1 MSQLA
6 EYDTFRDLG
15 HKDTA
20 SPPTGYKKIRTHL
33 VYDCKHDGR
42 HKARMVANGHLT
54 DIPLESVYSGV
65 VSLRGLRIVTFLSK
79 LNGLVLWATDIGNA
93 YLEAF
98 TMEWNYIVAGPDF
111 GQLEG
116 HYLIIVK
123 ALYGLRTSEL
133 HWHERFADCLRNE
146 GFSPCKAEPDI
157 WMRLNGYLYEY
168 VATYVDDH
176 CLGMLDPKSF
186 TDTLQ
191 KNLVSLSLGMMMGR
205 WRSPRNAMLTR

>member
-20 SPPTGYKKIRTHL
+20 PPPTGYKKIHTHL

-42 HKARMVANGHLT
+42 HKAWMVADGHLT
-54 DIPLESVYSGV
+54 DILLESVYSGV

-79 LNGLVLWATDIGNA
+79 LNGLDLWATDICNA

-98 TMEWNYIVAGPDF
+98 AMERNYIIAGLEF

-116 HYLIIVK
+116 HYLILSRHSMVYARLDYVGMNASPIVSTMK
-123 ALYGLRTSEL
+123 AFHLAR
-133 HWHERFADCLRNE
+133 
-146 GFSPCKAEPDI
+146 
-157 WMRLNGYLYEY
+157 
-168 VATYVDDH
+168 
-176 CLGMLDPKSF
+176 
-186 TDTLQ
+186 Q
-191 KNLVSLSLGMMMGR
+191 NLISG
-205 WRSPRNAMLTR
+205 